1 MDAPLNSLSELRS
14 LAHGEPSQGRWKKL
28 CRALDEWEDP
38 VMLEQVA
45 LPYLMGALSR
55 WPDDSRV
62 APQDWLI
69 RQLSGEEVLPLL
81 IARKVVLR
89 DLWFG
94 PGFRK
99 LTRSAALSNCVILQI
114 HGGDG
119 ATSLVTDLEDEE
131 SWLTRIET
139 LRIYNV
145 PLEDEHAIRLV
156 TSKQLARLR
165 ELHLDYTR
173 VGAPTLEAILS
184 SPMATSLETLG
195 LQQANLSGARGLFGE
210 LRNLQA
216 LKSLE
221 FGSAE
226 LGPEHIEALADSVA
240 PANLEA
246 LSLRGN
252 RARDHG
258 VRELARGRF
267 FTNLTALDL
276 GNNQVGSPGARALAE
291 SERASSLTKL
301 DLQMNQIATE
311 GALELARSPFLVN
324 LTELKLDLNPIG
336 PTGWRALVKSRTLD
350 KAIIE
355 KLTSLASEAGAL

>member
-38 VMLEQVA
+38 VRLEQVA

-119 ATSLVTDLEDEE
+119 ATSLVTDLEDADGREGYDAHLGE
-131 SWLTRIET
+131 RGVKLSGGQRQRI
-139 LRIYNV
+139 
-145 PLEDEHAIRLV
+145 AI
-156 TSKQLARLR
+156 AR
-165 ELHLDYTR
+165 
-173 VGAPTLEAILS
+173 AILKNAPILVLDEALS
-184 SPMATSLETLG
+184 SVDAENEAVIQDALDRLMKGRTTLIFAHRLSSVIGADRIMALDGGRIVESGTHAELL
-195 LQQANLSGARGLFGE
+195 GARGLYAE
-210 LRNLQA
+210 MWARQQA
-216 LKSLE
+216 E
-221 FGSAE
+221 
-226 LGPEHIEALADSVA
+226 
-240 PANLEA
+240 
-246 LSLRGN
+246 RG
-252 RARDHG
+252 D
-258 VRELARGRF
+258 
-267 FTNLTALDL
+267 
-276 GNNQVGSPGARALAE
+276 
-291 SERASSLTKL
+291 
-301 DLQMNQIATE
+301 
-311 GALELARSPFLVN
+311 
-324 LTELKLDLNPIG
+324 
-336 PTGWRALVKSRTLD
+336 
-350 KAIIE
+350 
-355 KLTSLASEAGAL
+355 